1 MIVFLHIP
9 KTGGSTLQFILE
21 NTFGPFACHTDHTK
35 QSVFEQS
42 DFEFARKLFP
52 GLHCIAGHNLVDPL
66 RLSVPNPFYMTF
78 LREPVDRVFSHYQ
91 ESVLCG
97 NREPF
102 EKELLRRDYL
112 ENLQVKAMAGGRDLD
127 RAKRFLKACACVGL
141 MERFDQSIEVLG
153 RSCPHRLNLGYKR
166 RRVAPD
172 NRLRESL
179 ERDSRLVDMT
189 REHNKLDLGLYAF
202 AVNEIFPEICARTGF
217 DPAARDR
224 SYDRNASE
232 LGWKFLLNHFYNMS
246 FYRQVCKLRSR
257 YGRGRQ
263 LPGDAG
269 TGRRPEAV
277 SGPAGPCGSR
287 KG

>member
-21 NTFGPFACHTDHTK
+21 NTFGPLACHTDHTK
-35 QSVFEQS
+35 RSVFEQS
-42 DFEFARKLFP
+42 DLDFARKLFP
-52 GLHCIAGHNLVDPL
+52 GLRCIAGHNLVDPL
-66 RLSVPNPFYMTF
+66 RLSIPNPFYMTF

-112 ENLQVKAMAGGRDLD
+112 ENLQVKSLAGGRDVD

-141 MERFDQSIEVLG
+141 MERFDLSIEILG
-153 RSCPHRLNLGYKR
+153 KLCPHRLNLGYKR

-189 REHNKLDLGLYAF
+189 REHNKLDLELYAF
-202 AVNEIFPEICARTGF
+202 AANEVFPEICARTGF
-217 DPAARDR
+217 DPAAADP

-232 LGWKFLLNHFYNMS
+232 LSWKFLLNHFYNMS
-246 FYRQVCKLRSR
+246 FYRQVCKLLSR
-257 YGRGRQ
+257 YARRQ
-263 LPGDAG
+263 AP
-269 TGRRPEAV
+269 TGGAETAPRPEVV
-277 SGPAGPCGSR
+277 SGPTRPPGAR
-287 KG
+287 KA